1 MNPKS
6 LRKATREMKKMAR
19 KERKMKKKY
28 QKYADAR
35 AEYLNAKN
43 STNYE
48 LNKIAYLNQ
57 INEVLEN

>member
-6 LRKATREMKKMAR
+6 LRKATREMKRMA
-19 KERKMKKKY
+19 KQERKMKKKY
-28 QKYADAR
+28 QKYVDAR
-35 AEYLNAKN
+35 TEYLNAKN

-48 LNKIAYLNQ
+48 LNKIACLNQ